1 MLYRSSI
8 GAIALAAALGMVAG
22 AQAFDEAKYPDW
34 TGQWFRV
41 GPIGQY
47 NPSTPRNAQ
56 GAPLTPEYQA
66 IFEANLRDQ
75 AAGGQGDDPTYVCIP
90 DGMPRAMNA
99 IFPMEMIILPN
110 TTYFLIE
117 YLTQIRR
124 IFTDGRDFPTNE
136 EPSFAGYSIG
146 KWVDE
151 DGDGRYDTLLVETR
165 NFKGPRAYDPSG
177 IPLHKDNKS
186 VVKERFYADK
196 DNPSLLHDE
205 ITTIDN
211 ALSSPWTITKTYRRE
226 RNPIFIEANCAE
238 DNPHVRLGKENYMLG
253 ADGLLMPAKKDQPPP
268 DLRHFKQPQK

>member
-117 YLTQIRR
+117 YLTQLRR
-124 IFTDGRDFPTNE
+124 IYTDGRDFPKNE

-151 DGDGRYDTLLVETR
+151 DGDGRYDALLVETR
-165 NFKGPRAYDPSG
+165 NF
-177 IPLHKDNKS
+177 
-186 VVKERFYADK
+186 
-196 DNPSLLHDE
+196 
-205 ITTIDN
+205 
-211 ALSSPWTITKTYRRE
+211 
-226 RNPIFIEANCAE
+226 
-238 DNPHVRLGKENYMLG
+238 
-253 ADGLLMPAKKDQPPP
+253 
-268 DLRHFKQPQK
+268 